1 MSSIDERIVQM
12 QFNNSQFEKGIK
24 ESLKSLD
31 ALKEGLDLE
40 GSAKQL
46 KALQKAGDS
55 FSLAKMAEGIESVSK
70 RFSTLGIVG
79 MRVID
84 NLANSAYYN
93 GKRLISSLSID
104 QVTAG
109 WTKYGQKTA
118 SVQTI
123 MNATGKSIDEVN
135 GYLDKLMWFSDETSY
150 GFTDMTQALGQLT
163 SAGGDIERLI
173 PMIEGIA
180 NATAFAGKGTG
191 EFSRA
196 MYNLNQSY
204 SAGYLQY
211 MDWKSLEL
219 AGIASKQLKEQLIEA
234 GKATGKLNKDGK
246 TAKGTLV
253 TVSNLGQTLNEKWAN
268 TEVMEK
274 AFGKFAEMTEKAY
287 ELVQEGKFDTASDAY
302 AYLATQ
308 YDDISITAAKAAQE
322 AKTFTEALD
331 ATKDAVSSS
340 WMKTFELIFGNYDQ
354 AKVMWTDLANY
365 LWDIFASGGEARN
378 EMLQEWQ
385 ELGGRDSLL
394 AGVYDMFEALKN
406 VIDAVKAA
414 IAQVIPPM
422 TAEKL
427 VEISNA
433 VKDFGASLKTL
444 TEIRTEIIK
453 KPSEADDEID
463 ILGGFIPGQTKKV
476 KADLEELERT
486 INRGMRGD
494 DVKKLQERLK
504 QLGYD
509 IGETGVDGI
518 YGPKTQAALKK
529 FQEDYGLAIDG
540 IYGKLSHAKMSE
552 ALGIGDETESKKIRV
567 AGKEITIYSDT
578 LKKIRS
584 IVKGVASVFS
594 IFGQVLNF
602 AFNVV
607 KIGLDVLSPLA
618 DMLFTIA
625 AALGDWLTELNDAI
639 RESGFFEKAINV
651 IKTALAP
658 VKKFLEG
665 IKDAVLTFLG
675 IGEKVDGLGNSVETL
690 ASVWARLKESVKGS
704 IVWSAIGNAW
714 DSLKDSA
721 EKLYVALKN
730 LWNKLK
736 ELSGGAFDKV
746 KEKLTSLFSPKDE
759 GNDGG
764 SNWISKVITA
774 IANSISKG
782 IDLLTSAVDKIPGIV
797 ENIKAFFS
805 TIKNY
810 IIDPSSLSEDRA
822 SGAISWYADA
832 VMQVYEKLDSL
843 FGKAGKLR
851 PIIEKVKTIFSD
863 LWDSLKSFFGIS
875 NDEKGL
881 ANANQSQSNGNGSQG
896 DSGTL
901 DRLQKEESFLDKFS
915 AIWDTVSSTISKL
928 WNSISSFVNQNG
940 GFGSIIMLIETLFA
954 LKMLKKF
961 GGFLGSTVEFGEKV
975 LELGK
980 GLTDAVG
987 GVAKAIPEVIKSA
1000 ASFIT
1005 DLGQSAKDAVKA
1017 YKRSQTLK
1025 YLGGVLLSL
1034 AAVIAVIVAGV
1045 YILGSMDEN
1054 ALIRG
1059 GIAMAGIMTAIAI
1072 LIAVLLS
1079 FQRNSKVRKIA
1090 NGDST
1095 TPDAFNNLGKTL
1107 LLISASML
1115 IMVRAIQKLGGMSW
1129 EELEKGFI
1137 GLAGL
1142 MVAIIAFTKVVSG
1155 MDKGSVSI
1163 KGLIGMAVSVWMLV
1177 KILKSL
1183 SKMDTLEYAN
1193 GLLKLMGV
1201 MLVLKIFTSSITK
1214 SGGNVQIK
1222 GMLSLAASVWILI
1235 KIMKMIANMP
1245 AGEYAAGLLGLIGV
1259 LTVFGV
1265 FMKIFLKT
1273 TNKFDKDGKQIQQSL
1288 KVGGMLSIAAAV
1300 WVLVK
1305 VMKMIASMTPGDY
1318 IGGLLG
1324 LIGVMTVFGLFVAA
1338 MNRLGSTVR
1347 KGDKS
1352 WKSLAKMGGL
1362 LAAALSIAILAGV
1375 VYALGHMNTKTLLK
1389 GVLALAGICAG
1400 LGLLVKQ
1407 IRDIDI
1413 KGGIGMLIGMLGL
1426 IAVMIAFSSA
1436 LNATKDIDSKKML
1449 SFGLALGG
1457 MLTGLGIFVKMAGSL
1472 GVGGILSVAG
1482 TILAIA
1488 GALGVVIAAVAA
1500 INKIPGVKDFM
1511 MSGVE
1516 AIGEAVGRLIGA
1528 MEGAKL
1534 TTFSGSLATFEKNIE
1549 SIDIDQD
1556 KVDNALAAATAV
1568 RDFASS
1574 LNEVTIN
1581 EALYVAFSGGK
1592 TPFINFCKGMVEF
1605 STAIG
1610 EFDTNLPNY
1619 SKEQYK
1625 ELQTRAESAVAV
1637 AEVIRDFANGLPEIT
1652 IADAVLSWVTGGEG
1666 SLGQFARDMNTFATS
1681 IGDFNTNLPTTE
1693 EISYEE
1699 LKTRAESAVNVAN
1712 VIQKFVNGLPEIT
1725 IADAV
1730 FSLLTGGESSFSQFA
1745 KDLGT
1750 FGTGIQDFNTNL
1762 PKMDDL
1768 DYDELTKRTD
1778 SAVKVATIVQG
1789 FVNGLPEI
1797 TLSDVLLNWVTGGES
1812 SFSRFASDMTVFG
1825 ESIGK
1830 FNSNLPSSDMV
1841 DYEDLSSRTTKA
1853 TSVAQAVADFA
1864 SGIPSLTISDA
1875 LNMWIGSGKSTFS
1888 QFASDMANFGTGMRD
1903 YADAIVDVPDVEMDT
1918 DTAMKSATK
1927 VADFFKLIS
1936 SDEYNLEANNG
1947 AWSKFWFGD
1956 NKTESFIEN
1965 LEGFGDNLNTF
1976 SEKVNSF
1983 SQGTTKD
1990 DLDVAIDALKKIAEV
2005 GMVTADMRFD
2015 PGVLSSITTSL
2026 PLFRRAFEDL
2036 KEEFYEEKIDM
2047 SFVTSFSNAVGQ
2059 IGNAVSAFASTDTE
2073 SFKTKMDAL
2082 KGIFSTNE
2090 DATSATNS
2098 IFSNVS
2104 IDTKPITDAC
2114 DKAIMAIRAYRSKF
2128 VTAGQYMASGLAQGI
2143 KISASSA
2150 RIAAENMARSALSG
2164 AQSILQIAS
2173 PSKRTEEFGM
2183 YFSQGMAKGITAYSS
2198 AVTSAS
2204 SDVSQQALNSVRASI
2219 SSMSGLLDENVSSD
2233 PVIRPIVDLTNVG
2246 EGARAIRS
2254 MLSGGSTISVGS
2266 NVDNV
2271 REASAS
2277 ISRASANQNGSASGN
2292 IDNSSVNSNAVN
2304 LSGNNF
2310 YIRSEQDIRSLA
2322 SEIASLSYQ
2331 QKRGLGGHA

>member
-463 ILGGFIPGQTKKV
+463 ILGGFIPRQTKKV

-578 LKKIRS
+578 LQTLQK
-584 IVKGVASVFS
+584 IVKGAAAVVS
-594 IFGQVLNF
+594 IFGKALGFV
-602 AFNVV
+602 FNVGKSV
-607 KIGLDVLSPLA
+607 LGVFSPAIKGLFQIAGAIGDCFVNLNKFLDKSGIFDKWLAGIQKILQPVRRAIEGITKSVL
-618 DMLFTIA
+618 
-625 AALGDWLTELNDAI
+625 
-639 RESGFFEKAINV
+639 GFF
-651 IKTALAP
+651 
-658 VKKFLEG
+658 
-665 IKDAVLTFLG
+665 G
-675 IGEKVDGLGNSVETL
+675 IGEAAEKSGASISTFGQLWEKIKTSIQNSRAIEKFRETFEKLKASFKTLISPMKNFYQKVKVYLGNKFSGIIEWITDKISVAISAISDFFGMIADFVSPVIEKIPEYGKKIGKFFTDIFDKIK
-690 ASVWARLKESVKGS
+690 SSEKIQKIGKGITDFFSGFWKSVKGFVTGGQISGFISKIGDFFTGIYQQLSQNKKLQAAFEKVKAVVSS
-704 IVWSAIGNAW
+704 ITSWVSETWG
-714 DSLKDSA
+714 
-721 EKLYVALKN
+721 
-730 LWNKLK
+730 KLK
-736 ELSGGAFDKV
+736 E
-746 KEKLTSLFSPKDE
+746 
-759 GNDGG
+759 
-764 SNWISKVITA
+764 
-774 IANSISKG
+774 
-782 IDLLTSAVDKIPGIV
+782 
-797 ENIKAFFS
+797 
-805 TIKNY
+805 
-810 IIDPSSLSEDRA
+810 
-822 SGAISWYADA
+822 
-832 VMQVYEKLDSL
+832 
-843 FGKAGKLR
+843 
-851 PIIEKVKTIFSD
+851 
-863 LWDSLKSFFGIS
+863 
-875 NDEKGL
+875 
-881 ANANQSQSNGNGSQG
+881 
-896 DSGTL
+896 
-901 DRLQKEESFLDKFS
+901 
-915 AIWDTVSSTISKL
+915 
-928 WNSISSFVNQNG
+928 
-940 GFGSIIMLIETLFA
+940 
-954 LKMLKKF
+954 
-961 GGFLGSTVEFGEKV
+961 
-975 LELGK
+975 
-980 GLTDAVG
+980 AVG
-987 GVAKAIPEVIKSA
+987 GFFDKDVDSTEPVADQIKERFTA
-1000 ASFIT
+1000 FE
-1005 DLGQSAKDAVKA
+1005 DLGNWMSSTWEKIKEKIQPMFENMKVNFEKFKNLNWGLIAV
-1017 YKRSQTLK
+1017 
-1025 YLGGVLLSL
+1025 LGGVVVVIALAVKLISWVRGFVGDLAVLKGGKEAANKSASL
-1034 AAVIAVIVAGV
+1034 ADNFKKIAMSIGIIAVAIIAM
-1045 YILGSMDEN
+1045 GSMDPSKLDQGLKYIAIIMGSMTAILALSAIFLKGEAGNGVEN
-1054 ALIRG
+1054 AGKAFQRLGIAIGIIAASVVGLGIFYSTNKSGFVAGLLAVG
-1059 GIAMAGIMTAIAI
+1059 GIMAAMAIMMVAVTRFGGSGKTLKMEIAISGMIKLAIAIGILAHVVRKIGSMSIFELAQGLAGLLGICVILKLIIKEVGKTGSIKIAGMIGLATAIAI
-1072 LIAVLLS
+1072 LAYVAQS
-1079 FQRNSKVRKIA
+1079 
-1090 NGDST
+1090 
-1095 TPDAFNNLGKTL
+1095 LGKMPLDQLAKGVGSLVTIMIALSVFMKTINQFSGNPASIAGAVVTL
-1107 LLISASML
+1107 TALGLFMYAFAEVVNKIKGADANLVIAFAGGIASML
-1115 IMVRAIQKLGGMSW
+1115 VAIALALRLIDGIGSIRDVASNALKLG
-1129 EELEKGFI
+1129 
-1137 GLAGL
+1137 
-1142 MVAIIAFTKVVSG
+1142 IATG
-1155 MDKGSVSI
+1155 I
-1163 KGLIGMAVSVWMLV
+1163 
-1177 KILKSL
+1177 
-1183 SKMDTLEYAN
+1183 
-1193 GLLKLMGV
+1193 
-1201 MLVLKIFTSSITK
+1201 
-1214 SGGNVQIK
+1214 
-1222 GMLSLAASVWILI
+1222 
-1235 KIMKMIANMP
+1235 
-1245 AGEYAAGLLGLIGV
+1245 
-1259 LTVFGV
+1259 LTVV
-1265 FMKIFLKT
+1265 
-1273 TNKFDKDGKQIQQSL
+1273 
-1288 KVGGMLSIAAAV
+1288 
-1300 WVLVK
+1300 
-1305 VMKMIASMTPGDY
+1305 
-1318 IGGLLG
+1318 IG
-1324 LIGVMTVFGLFVAA
+1324 
-1338 MNRLGSTVR
+1338 
-1347 KGDKS
+1347 
-1352 WKSLAKMGGL
+1352 
-1362 LAAALSIAILAGV
+1362 
-1375 VYALGHMNTKTLLK
+1375 
-1389 GVLALAGICAG
+1389 GVLALVGELDRLTGGWISDRIERGAKVLEAIGNAISSMGTSFQVLSGGVVGLGTGVAIYEKATGQSGIAKQGFFNSLWIQGAFWSVSLIAGGITTGLGYLDKYSDGALISDIKNGAKVLEAISDALEAFDGPLGIAALAIVGISETLSFVKGVAGTKVLLTGWLDSLIIQGTFWTIAGIAGAITSG
-1400 LGLLVKQ
+1400 LGAWDRNQNGNLSG
-1407 IRDIDI
+1407 DI
-1413 KGGIGMLIGMLGL
+1413 KRGGEVLATVGNALKGFDGPLGVAALAIAAISDALGMLGL
-1426 IAVMIAFSSA
+1426 KGTIAV
-1436 LNATKDIDSKKML
+1436 
-1449 SFGLALGG
+1449 
-1457 MLTGLGIFVKMAGSL
+1457 GLGFVNASIITATFGAIADIAAACTAGLGVWDRKNDGQLIADIERGGEVLNSVGGALANLASGFKEEGTRSITESL
-1472 GVGGILSVAG
+1472 G
-1482 TILAIA
+1482 ILADA
-1488 GALGVVIAAVAA
+1488 DVDQEKVDAA
-1500 INKIPGVKDFM
+1500 IQSAQSLNSVIEAWTSSTPMGFLSTITGGLFRKKDRF
-1511 MSGVE
+1511 SY
-1516 AIGEAVGRLIGA
+1516 
-1528 MEGAKL
+1528 L
-1534 TTFSGSLATFEKNIE
+1534 TTTIDDFASTMQSVNTSLATIT
-1549 SIDIDQD
+1549 DQT
-1556 KVDNALAAATAV
+1556 VLNA
-1568 RDFASS
+1568 
-1574 LNEVTIN
+1574 
-1581 EALYVAFSGGK
+1581 K
-1592 TPFINFCKGMVEF
+1592 
-1605 STAIG
+1605 TAI
-1610 EFDTNLPNY
+1610 
-1619 SKEQYK
+1619 
-1625 ELQTRAESAVAV
+1625 
-1637 AEVIRDFANGLPEIT
+1637 
-1652 IADAVLSWVTGGEG
+1652 DA
-1666 SLGQFARDMNTFATS
+1666 
-1681 IGDFNTNLPTTE
+1681 
-1693 EISYEE
+1693 
-1699 LKTRAESAVNVAN
+1699 
-1712 VIQKFVNGLPEIT
+1712 
-1725 IADAV
+1725 
-1730 FSLLTGGESSFSQFA
+1730 
-1745 KDLGT
+1745 
-1750 FGTGIQDFNTNL
+1750 
-1762 PKMDDL
+1762 
-1768 DYDELTKRTD
+1768 
-1778 SAVKVATIVQG
+1778 
-1789 FVNGLPEI
+1789 
-1797 TLSDVLLNWVTGGES
+1797 
-1812 SFSRFASDMTVFG
+1812 
-1825 ESIGK
+1825 
-1830 FNSNLPSSDMV
+1830 
-1841 DYEDLSSRTTKA
+1841 
-1853 TSVAQAVADFA
+1853 
-1864 SGIPSLTISDA
+1864 
-1875 LNMWIGSGKSTFS
+1875 
-1888 QFASDMANFGTGMRD
+1888 
-1903 YADAIVDVPDVEMDT
+1903 
-1918 DTAMKSATK
+1918 ATK
-1927 VADFFKLIS
+1927 VAEFFDLIA
-1936 SDEYNLEANNG
+1936 SDRFNLEANGG

-2015 PGVLSSITTSL
+2015 AGVLSSITTSL

-2036 KEEFYEEKIDM
+2036 KEELDEEKIDM

-2073 SFKTKMDAL
+2073 SFKQKIGAL
-2082 KGIFSTNE
+2082 KDVFSNSK
-2090 DATSATNS
+2090 DASSEGNS

-2104 IDTKPITDAC
+2104 IDVKPITDAC
-2114 DKAIMAIRAYRSKF
+2114 DKAVTTIRAYRSKF
-2128 VTAGQYMASGLAQGI
+2128 ATAGKYMASGLAQGI

-2173 PSKRTEEFGM
+2173 PSKKTEEFGM

-2219 SSMSGLLDENVSSD
+2219 SGMSGLLDENVSSD

-2266 NVDNV
+2266 NVDSA
-2271 REASAS
+2271 RAASAS
-2277 ISRASANQNGSASGN
+2277 ISRASINQNGSSSGN

>member
-253 TVSNLGQTLNEKWAN
+253 TVSNLGQTLNEKWAD

-463 ILGGFIPGQTKKV
+463 ILGGFIPRQTKKV

-552 ALGIGDETESKKIRV
+552 ALGIGDEAESKKIRV

-578 LKKIRS
+578 LQTLQKIA
-584 IVKGVASVFS
+584 KGAAAVVS
-594 IFGQVLNF
+594 IFGKALGFV
-602 AFNVV
+602 FNVV
-607 KIGLDVLSPLA
+607 KSVLGVFSPAIKGLFQIAGAIGDCFVNLNKFIDKSGIFDKWLSGIQKILQPVRRVIEGITKSVLGFFGIGEAAEKSGASISTFGQLWEKIKTSIQNSRAIEKFRETFEKLKASFKTLISPMKNFYQKVKVYLGNKFSGIIEWITDKIPVAFSAISDFFGMIADFVSPVIEKIPEYGKKIGKFFTDIFDEIKSSEKIQKIGKGITDFFSGFWKSVKGFVTGGQISGFISKIGDFFTGIYQQLSQNKKLQTAFEKVKAVVYSITSWVSETWGKLKEAVGGFFDKDVDSTEPVT
-618 DMLFTIA
+618 DQIKERFTAFENLCNWMSSTWEKIKEKIQPMFENMKVNFEKFKNLNWGLI
-625 AALGDWLTELNDAI
+625 AALGGVVVVIVLAVKLISWVRGFVGDLAVLKGGKEAANKSVSLADNFKKIALSIGIITVAI
-639 RESGFFEKAINV
+639 IAMGSMDPSKLDQGLKYIAIIMGSMTAILALSAIFLKGEAGNGVENAGKAFQRLGIAIGIIAASVVGLGIFYSTNKSGFVA
-651 IKTALAP
+651 
-658 VKKFLEG
+658 
-665 IKDAVLTFLG
+665 
-675 IGEKVDGLGNSVETL
+675 GLL
-690 ASVWARLKESVKGS
+690 
-704 IVWSAIGNAW
+704 
-714 DSLKDSA
+714 
-721 EKLYVALKN
+721 
-730 LWNKLK
+730 
-736 ELSGGAFDKV
+736 
-746 KEKLTSLFSPKDE
+746 
-759 GNDGG
+759 
-764 SNWISKVITA
+764 
-774 IANSISKG
+774 
-782 IDLLTSAVDKIPGIV
+782 
-797 ENIKAFFS
+797 
-805 TIKNY
+805 
-810 IIDPSSLSEDRA
+810 
-822 SGAISWYADA
+822 
-832 VMQVYEKLDSL
+832 
-843 FGKAGKLR
+843 
-851 PIIEKVKTIFSD
+851 
-863 LWDSLKSFFGIS
+863 
-875 NDEKGL
+875 
-881 ANANQSQSNGNGSQG
+881 
-896 DSGTL
+896 
-901 DRLQKEESFLDKFS
+901 
-915 AIWDTVSSTISKL
+915 
-928 WNSISSFVNQNG
+928 
-940 GFGSIIMLIETLFA
+940 
-954 LKMLKKF
+954 
-961 GGFLGSTVEFGEKV
+961 
-975 LELGK
+975 
-980 GLTDAVG
+980 AVG
-987 GVAKAIPEVIKSA
+987 GIMAAMAIMMVAVTRFGGSGK
-1000 ASFIT
+1000 
-1005 DLGQSAKDAVKA
+1005 
-1017 YKRSQTLK
+1017 TLK
-1025 YLGGVLLSL
+1025 MEIAISGMIKL
-1034 AAVIAVIVAGV
+1034 AIAIG
-1045 YILGSMDEN
+1045 ILAHVVRKIGSMSIFEL
-1054 ALIRG
+1054 AQGLAGLLGICVILKLIMKEVG
-1059 GIAMAGIMTAIAI
+1059 KTGSIKIAGMIGLATAIAI
-1072 LIAVLLS
+1072 LAYVAQS
-1079 FQRNSKVRKIA
+1079 
-1090 NGDST
+1090 
-1095 TPDAFNNLGKTL
+1095 LGKMPLDQLAKGVGSLTVIMIALSMFMKTISQFSGNPASIAGAVVTL
-1107 LLISASML
+1107 TALGLFMYAFAEVVNKIKGTDANLVIAFAGGIASML
-1115 IMVRAIQKLGGMSW
+1115 VAIALALRLIDGIGSIRDVASNALKLGIATGI
-1129 EELEKGFI
+1129 LTVVI
-1137 GLAGL
+1137 G
-1142 MVAIIAFTKVVSG
+1142 
-1155 MDKGSVSI
+1155 
-1163 KGLIGMAVSVWMLV
+1163 
-1177 KILKSL
+1177 
-1183 SKMDTLEYAN
+1183 
-1193 GLLKLMGV
+1193 
-1201 MLVLKIFTSSITK
+1201 
-1214 SGGNVQIK
+1214 
-1222 GMLSLAASVWILI
+1222 
-1235 KIMKMIANMP
+1235 
-1245 AGEYAAGLLGLIGV
+1245 GV
-1259 LTVFGV
+1259 LTLVGELDRLTGGWISDRIERGAKVLEAIGNAISSMGTSFQVLSGGV
-1265 FMKIFLKT
+1265 VGLGTGVAIYEKATGQSGIAKQGFFNSLWIQGAFWSVSLIAGGITTGLGYLDKYSDSALIGDIKNGAKVLEAISGALEAFDGPLGIAALAIVGISETLSFVKGVAGTKVLLTGWLDSLIIQGTFWTIAGIAGAITGGLGAWDRNQNGNLSADIERGGEVLSTVGNALKG
-1273 TNKFDKDGKQIQQSL
+1273 FDGPLGIAALAIAAISDAL
-1288 KVGGMLSIAAAV
+1288 GMLGLKGTIAVGLGFVNASLITATFGAIASIAAAC
-1300 WVLVK
+1300 
-1305 VMKMIASMTPGDY
+1305 T
-1318 IGGLLG
+1318 
-1324 LIGVMTVFGLFVAA
+1324 
-1338 MNRLGSTVR
+1338 
-1347 KGDKS
+1347 
-1352 WKSLAKMGGL
+1352 
-1362 LAAALSIAILAGV
+1362 
-1375 VYALGHMNTKTLLK
+1375 
-1389 GVLALAGICAG
+1389 AG
-1400 LGLLVKQ
+1400 LGKWDESNNGQ
-1407 IRDIDI
+1407 
-1413 KGGIGMLIGMLGL
+1413 L
-1426 IAVMIAFSSA
+1426 IADIERGGEVLNSVGAALANLASGFKEEGTRSIAES
-1436 LNATKDIDSKKML
+1436 
-1449 SFGLALGG
+1449 
-1457 MLTGLGIFVKMAGSL
+1457 LGI
-1472 GVGGILSVAG
+1472 
-1482 TILAIA
+1482 LADA
-1488 GALGVVIAAVAA
+1488 NVDQEKVDAA
-1500 INKIPGVKDFM
+1500 IQAAQSLNSVIEAWTSSTPMGFLSTITGGLFRKKDRF
-1511 MSGVE
+1511 SY
-1516 AIGEAVGRLIGA
+1516 
-1528 MEGAKL
+1528 L
-1534 TTFSGSLATFEKNIE
+1534 TTTIDDFASTMQSVNTSLATIT
-1549 SIDIDQD
+1549 DQT
-1556 KVDNALAAATAV
+1556 VLNAQ
-1568 RDFASS
+1568 
-1574 LNEVTIN
+1574 
-1581 EALYVAFSGGK
+1581 
-1592 TPFINFCKGMVEF
+1592 
-1605 STAIG
+1605 TAI
-1610 EFDTNLPNY
+1610 
-1619 SKEQYK
+1619 
-1625 ELQTRAESAVAV
+1625 
-1637 AEVIRDFANGLPEIT
+1637 
-1652 IADAVLSWVTGGEG
+1652 DA
-1666 SLGQFARDMNTFATS
+1666 
-1681 IGDFNTNLPTTE
+1681 
-1693 EISYEE
+1693 
-1699 LKTRAESAVNVAN
+1699 
-1712 VIQKFVNGLPEIT
+1712 
-1725 IADAV
+1725 
-1730 FSLLTGGESSFSQFA
+1730 
-1745 KDLGT
+1745 
-1750 FGTGIQDFNTNL
+1750 
-1762 PKMDDL
+1762 
-1768 DYDELTKRTD
+1768 
-1778 SAVKVATIVQG
+1778 
-1789 FVNGLPEI
+1789 
-1797 TLSDVLLNWVTGGES
+1797 
-1812 SFSRFASDMTVFG
+1812 
-1825 ESIGK
+1825 
-1830 FNSNLPSSDMV
+1830 
-1841 DYEDLSSRTTKA
+1841 
-1853 TSVAQAVADFA
+1853 
-1864 SGIPSLTISDA
+1864 
-1875 LNMWIGSGKSTFS
+1875 
-1888 QFASDMANFGTGMRD
+1888 
-1903 YADAIVDVPDVEMDT
+1903 
-1918 DTAMKSATK
+1918 ATK
-1927 VADFFKLIS
+1927 VAEFFDLIA
-1936 SDEYNLEANNG
+1936 SDRFNLEANGG

-2015 PGVLSSITTSL
+2015 AGVLSSITTSL
-2026 PLFRRAFEDL
+2026 PLFRYAFEDL
-2036 KEEFYEEKIDM
+2036 KEELDEEKIDM
-2047 SFVTSFSNAVGQ
+2047 SFVTDFSNAVSK
-2059 IGNAVSAFASTDTE
+2059 IGSAVSVFTSTDTD
-2073 SFKTKMDAL
+2073 SFEDKMDAL
-2082 KGIFSTNE
+2082 KRVFSGNGDENVETG
-2090 DATSATNS
+2090 SV
-2098 IFSNVS
+2098 FSNIS

-2114 DKAIMAIRAYRSKF
+2114 DKAVTAIRGYRAKF

-2143 KISASSA
+2143 KISAASA

-2173 PSKRTEEFGM
+2173 PSKKTEEFGM

-2204 SDVSQQALNSVRASI
+2204 YDVSQQALNSVRASI

-2266 NVDNV
+2266 NVDSA
-2271 REASAS
+2271 RAASAS
-2277 ISRASANQNGSASGN
+2277 ISRANMNQNGSSSGN
-2292 IDNSSVNSNAVN
+2292 IDNSSINSSAVN